1 MAKNTAIGMD
11 KDWQAESDM
20 RTLAEAE
27 EIRKDP
33 KRLKAALAKA
43 REKIERAAEA
53 AAGPEEVTP
62 AQSPTE
68 ERTTP

>member
-1 MAKNTAIGMD
+1 MAKNTGIAMD
-11 KDWQAESDM
+11 REWQAEHDM

-43 REKIERAAEA
+43 KEKIEELQKLQ
-53 AAGPEEVTP
+53 P
-62 AQSPTE
+62 ANKQ
-68 ERTTP
+68 

>member
-1 MAKNTAIGMD
+1 MAKNSTNSIGMD
-11 KDWQAESDM
+11 RDWQAESDM

-43 REKIERAAEA
+43 KEKIAELQSLPA
-53 AAGPEEVTP
+53 AAKK
-62 AQSPTE
+62 
-68 ERTTP
+68 

>member
-20 RTLAEAE
+20 RALAEAE

-43 REKIERAAEA
+43 KEKIEELQKLQGSAKK
-53 AAGPEEVTP
+53 
-62 AQSPTE
+62 
-68 ERTTP
+68 

>member
-1 MAKNTAIGMD
+1 MAKSIGIAMD
-11 KDWQAESDM
+11 KEWQAESDM

-43 REKIERAAEA
+43 REKIDELQKLQ
-53 AAGPEEVTP
+53 P
-62 AQSPTE
+62 APKK
-68 ERTTP
+68 